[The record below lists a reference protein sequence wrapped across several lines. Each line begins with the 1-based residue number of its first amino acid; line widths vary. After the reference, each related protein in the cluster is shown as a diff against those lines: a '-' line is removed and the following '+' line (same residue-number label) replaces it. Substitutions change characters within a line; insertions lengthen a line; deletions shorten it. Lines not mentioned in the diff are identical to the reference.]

1 VLNHPEIGALY
12 LGGAVSDTQTPEAK
26 AAEERAAEPD
36 PQSAAN
42 GTVSNGTS
50 PGAAR

>member
-12 LGGAVSDTQTPEAK
+12 LGGAVSDKETPETK
-26 AAEERAAEPD
+26 IAEERAAEPD
-36 PQSAAN
+36 QPESAAN
-42 GTVSNGTS
+42 GTG